1 MKLFQCLCICL
12 ISLGF
17 SAEAKWSC
25 FSKYDKMDDV
35 RINGC
40 STDDLS
46 GYRTFRGIPTLYVRT
61 TNNEL
66 EVYLSAGEYVGN
78 IEDIEIRFDST
89 SKETIGVG
97 SSTDNVAMF
106 IDESQTLDFVRKI
119 MKYKKLLVRFTPL
132 NENPRTLEFNLS
144 GFNSKNSVKLIGVI
158 NQLISAENKK
168 IEQAKKDEE
177 DAKLQAKKD
186 EEAAKLLAEQQ
197 QNNKA
202 IDDKE
207 FYKTIENMKNNGTL
221 NGTNCE
227 KFGGEWNWHGNI
239 NEWLCE
245 RKL

>member
-1 MKLFQCLCICL
+1 MKTFKILCICL
-12 ISLGF
+12 LSLGF

-25 FSKYDKMDDV
+25 FSKYDKMDEV

-40 STDDLS
+40 STDDIS
-46 GYRTFRGIPTLYVRT
+46 GYRTFRGTPTLYVRT

-78 IEDIEIRFDST
+78 IEDIEIRFDNAT
-89 SKETIGVG
+89 KEIIGVS

-158 NQLISAENKK
+158 NQLISVENKK

-177 DAKLQAKKD
+177 AARLQALQD
-186 EEAAKLLAEQQ
+186 GH
-197 QNNKA
+197 NN
-202 IDDKE
+202 
-207 FYKTIENMKNNGTL
+207 
-221 NGTNCE
+221 
-227 KFGGEWNWHGNI
+227 
-239 NEWLCE
+239 
-245 RKL
+245 

>member
-1 MKLFQCLCICL
+1 MYQ
-12 ISLGF
+12 
-17 SAEAKWSC
+17 
-25 FSKYDKMDDV
+25 
-35 RINGC
+35 
-40 STDDLS
+40 
-46 GYRTFRGIPTLYVRT
+46 
-61 TNNEL
+61 
-66 EVYLSAGEYVGN
+66 
-78 IEDIEIRFDST
+78 
-89 SKETIGVG
+89 KETIGVG

-177 DAKLQAKKD
+177 DAKLQAIID
-186 EEAAKLLAEQQ
+186 EQAAKLLAEQEQ
-197 QNNKA
+197 KDKA
-202 IDDKE
+202 IHDQE

-221 NGTNCE
+221 NGINCE

-239 NEWLCE
+239 NEWQCE
-245 RKL
+245 RLP